1 MRLKKV
7 VTLLFLTS
15 ICIFGLTACAK
26 KTFVERIP
34 NMNEQEKIET
44 VRNNG
49 NNIQYIINPSEAVQ
63 LEAVRNYGSSI
74 GNIKNPSE
82 AVQLEAV
89 RNNGYSIYHIK
100 NPSEAVQLEAVRNN
114 GSSIGNIKN
123 PSEAVQL
130 EAVRNNGSSIQY
142 IKNPNEAVQLEAVRN
157 NGYSIQYIKNPSE
170 AVQLEAVRNNGY
182 SIQYI
187 KNPSEAVKLLASKT
201 IKNLDS
207 SNKVKIKEFTL
218 SDNNIKI
225 EVINDYIY
233 SISNLT
239 TQFIEVKTISFYYKE
254 GIYSIDNINLP
265 PKSSKEVPFND
276 SRTRGINANE
286 LVNFGFA
293 INYLLNGKSIDL
305 YKVKQ
310 YPIVEFIYKR

>member
-170 AVQLEAVRNNGY
+170 AV
-182 SIQYI
+182 
-187 KNPSEAVKLLASKT
+187 KLLASKT